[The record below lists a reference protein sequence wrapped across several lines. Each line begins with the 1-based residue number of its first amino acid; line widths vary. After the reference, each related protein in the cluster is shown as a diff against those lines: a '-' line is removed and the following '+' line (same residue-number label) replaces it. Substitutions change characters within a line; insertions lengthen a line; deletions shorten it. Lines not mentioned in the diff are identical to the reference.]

1 MSTRKTVLL
10 LVVVLFAVPAWSKV
24 FVRWTQPVPPPVKR
38 LGVHELAIPWNA
50 VALPSFRG
58 AARQGYR
65 AYAEVAIGEA
75 SSAAKTA
82 TKFGFAGI
90 IVNPGDSRPDQI
102 DQAVRKL
109 RSAYPRLLFLTLNPN
124 GKQPKMRVT
133 LIVKRN
139 GVLEATSPTAQPW
152 LDTNLALVRLEQ
164 AFRPAQTPLYSFA
177 WELTDSLQ
185 QQHGPDVKDYALAVA
200 EAGAFDADLV
210 LSLHESL
217 ETGMAQNNPGA
228 WAVWDQVKSY
238 LRFSPQHP
246 ERRLDPEANVGVV
259 TDDDAASYEP
269 INLLARHNIALRVL
283 RPADLS
289 PRGLEG
295 VDVVVVFSAL
305 EQLKAET
312 VTDFA
317 KKGGV
322 AVLVGSHRSL
332 ARQSDSGQS
341 AQPVRLSEQSVSY
354 FICKGRKIELSDP
367 IPYQESFAQD
377 IRRLIDHHK
386 IRISLWNALTTVAV
400 LYRPT
405 GTPRRIVELLNYAE
419 EPLQVQVQ
427 VKGSFRSIRFESPE
441 QGGCESIKPTVRD
454 GFTEFVVP
462 SLNVA
467 GRVYLQPESAAPQSS
482 RR

>member
-1 MSTRKTVLL
+1 MSTRKTVLPL
-10 LVVVLFAVPAWSKV
+10 FVVLFAVPVWSNV
-24 FVRWTQPVPPPVKR
+24 FVRWTQPALPPAER
-38 LGVHELAIPWNA
+38 LGVDEIAIPWNA
-50 VALPSFRG
+50 VALSSLRS
-58 AARQGYR
+58 AAKQGYR
-65 AYAEVAIGEA
+65 AYAEVAMGEA
-75 SSAAKTA
+75 SSVARIAAKV
-82 TKFGFAGI
+82 GLAGI
-90 IVNPGDSRPDQI
+90 IVNPGDSQPDQI
-102 DQAVRKL
+102 EQALRKL
-109 RSAYPRLLFLTLNPN
+109 RSAYPRLLFLILNPN
-124 GKQPKMRVT
+124 GKQPQMRGT
-133 LIVKRN
+133 LIAKRN

-177 WELTDSLQ
+177 WELTDTLQQ
-185 QQHGPDVKDYALAVA
+185 QQHGPDAQDYALAVA

-217 ETGMAQNNPGA
+217 ETGMAQNNPSA
-228 WAVWDQVKSY
+228 WAVWDQLKSY
-238 LRFSPQHP
+238 LRFFPRHP

-289 PRGLEG
+289 PRRLEG

-305 EQLKAET
+305 DKLKAET
-312 VTDFA
+312 VADFA

-322 AVLVGSHRSL
+322 AVFVGSHVSL
-332 ARQSDSGQS
+332 APQSDSVQS

-354 FICKGRKIELSDP
+354 AVGKGRVIELSEPVTDP
-367 IPYQESFAQD
+367 ESFAQD

-400 LYRPT
+400 LYRPR
-405 GTPRRIVELLNYAE
+405 TPGRIVELLNYAE

-427 VKGSFRSIRFESPE
+427 VKGSFHSIRFESPE
-441 QGGCESIKPTVRD
+441 QGCCESLKPTVRD

-462 SLNVA
+462 SLNLA
-467 GRVYLQPESAAPQSS
+467 GHVYLQPESAAPQTG

>member
-1 MSTRKTVLL
+1 M
-10 LVVVLFAVPAWSKV
+10 
-24 FVRWTQPVPPPVKR
+24 
-38 LGVHELAIPWNA
+38 
-50 VALPSFRG
+50 RG
-58 AARQGYR
+58 
-65 AYAEVAIGEA
+65 
-75 SSAAKTA
+75 
-82 TKFGFAGI
+82 
-90 IVNPGDSRPDQI
+90 
-102 DQAVRKL
+102 
-109 RSAYPRLLFLTLNPN
+109 
-124 GKQPKMRVT
+124 T

-177 WELTDSLQ
+177 WELTDTLQ
-185 QQHGPDVKDYALAVA
+185 QQHGPDAKDYALAVA

-217 ETGMAQNNPGA
+217 ENGMAQNNPGA

-238 LRFSPQHP
+238 LRFFPQHP

-305 EQLKAET
+305 DKLKAET

-322 AVLVGSHRSL
+322 AVLVGSHGSL

-341 AQPVRLSEQSVSY
+341 AQAVRLSEQSVSY
-354 FICKGRKIELSDP
+354 AVGKGHVIELSEPVTDP
-367 IPYQESFAQD
+367 ESFAQD

-405 GTPRRIVELLNYAE
+405 GTPGRIVELLNYAE

-427 VKGSFRSIRFESPE
+427 VKGSFRSIRFETPE
-441 QGGCESIKPTVRD
+441 QGCCESLKPTVRD

-462 SLNVA
+462 SLNLT

>member
-1 MSTRKTVLL
+1 MSTRKRVLPL
-10 LVVVLFAVPAWSKV
+10 FVVLFAVPVWSKV
-24 FVRWTQPVPPPVKR
+24 FVRWTQPLLPPAER

-50 VALPSFRG
+50 VALSSFRG

-102 DQAVRKL
+102 EQALRKL

-124 GKQPKMRVT
+124 GKQPQMRGT

-152 LDTNLALVRLEQ
+152 LDTNLAV
-164 AFRPAQTPLYSFA
+164 A
-177 WELTDSLQ
+177 WELTDTLQ
-185 QQHGPDVKDYALAVA
+185 QQHGPDAQDYALAVA

-210 LSLHESL
+210 LALHESL

-289 PRGLEG
+289 PRGLE
-295 VDVVVVFSAL
+295 
-305 EQLKAET
+305 
-312 VTDFA
+312 
-317 KKGGV
+317 
-322 AVLVGSHRSL
+322 
-332 ARQSDSGQS
+332 
-341 AQPVRLSEQSVSY
+341 
-354 FICKGRKIELSDP
+354 
-367 IPYQESFAQD
+367 
-377 IRRLIDHHK
+377 
-386 IRISLWNALTTVAV
+386 
-400 LYRPT
+400 
-405 GTPRRIVELLNYAE
+405 
-419 EPLQVQVQ
+419 
-427 VKGSFRSIRFESPE
+427 
-441 QGGCESIKPTVRD
+441 
-454 GFTEFVVP
+454 
-462 SLNVA
+462 
-467 GRVYLQPESAAPQSS
+467 
-482 RR
+482 

>member
-1 MSTRKTVLL
+1 MSTRKRVLPL
-10 LVVVLFAVPAWSKV
+10 FVVLFAVPVWSKV

-50 VALPSFRG
+50 AALSSFRG

-82 TKFGFAGI
+82 TKVGLAGI
-90 IVNPGDSRPDQI
+90 ILNPGDSQPDQV
-102 DQAVRKL
+102 DQALRKL
-109 RSAYPRLLFLTLNPN
+109 QSAYPKLLFLILNPN
-124 GKQPKMRVT
+124 GKQPQMRGT

-152 LDTNLALVRLEQ
+152 LDTNFALVRLDQ
-164 AFRPAQTPLYSFA
+164 AFRPVQTPLYSFA
-177 WELTDSLQ
+177 WELTDTLQ
-185 QQHGPDVKDYALAVA
+185 QQHGPDAKDYALAVA
-200 EAGAFDADLV
+200 DAGALDADPV

-217 ETGMAQNNPGA
+217 ENGMAQNNPGA

-238 LRFSPQHP
+238 LRFFPQHP

-283 RPADLS
+283 RPADSS

-305 EQLKAET
+305 DKLTAAT

-322 AVLVGSHRSL
+322 AVLVGSHGSL

-341 AQPVRLSEQSVSY
+341 AQAVRLSEQSVSY
-354 FICKGRKIELSDP
+354 AVGKGHVIELSEPVTDP
-367 IPYQESFAQD
+367 ESFAQD

-405 GTPRRIVELLNYAE
+405 GAPDRIVELLNYAE

-427 VKGSFRSIRFESPE
+427 VKGSFHSIRFESPE
-441 QGGCESIKPTVRD
+441 KGCCESLKPIVRD

-462 SLNVA
+462 SLNLA